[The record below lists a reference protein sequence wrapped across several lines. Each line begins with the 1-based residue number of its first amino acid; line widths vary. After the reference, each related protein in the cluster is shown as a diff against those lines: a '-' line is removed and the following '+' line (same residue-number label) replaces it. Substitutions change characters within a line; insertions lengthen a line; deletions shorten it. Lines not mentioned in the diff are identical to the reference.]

1 VVKILEIG
9 ESSTKRKKGIIAAAA
24 TATGFEEVSDNY
36 KKAPGHL

>member
-24 TATGFEEVSDNY
+24 APTGFEE
-36 KKAPGHL
+36 GF